1 MTIVLPLAANERL
14 VGSAVLIA
22 TEGDKPIFA
31 TALHLL
37 GESKDLRIAVPP
49 HAGNLSLPQP
59 YPVQQ
64 TPAVPMVVVATDPF
78 ADLALM
84 AGTESVS
91 GSFAIPR
98 IATTPRAISV
108 GTEIVVLGYP
118 FAPLGSF
125 LETWTPGYITAHAQ
139 RQLAPGISV
148 DEFVLSNVSHPG
160 SSGSAV
166 VGKSDGVL
174 YGILRGALAPPEVL
188 KIGDI
193 PIATD
198 TSVTFAS
205 SAHLLGELLMVA
217 RESMRA
223 GAK

>member
-37 GESKDLRIAVPP
+37 GESRDLRVAVPP
-49 HAGNLSLPQP
+49 HAGNLSRPQP
-59 YPVQQ
+59 YPVAQ
-64 TPAVPMVVVATDPF
+64 TPAVPAIVVATDPF
-78 ADLALM
+78 ADLALL

-91 GSFAIPR
+91 GAFALPQIVT
-98 IATTPRAISV
+98 IPRAIAV
-108 GTEIVVLGYP
+108 GSEIVVLGYP

-125 LETWTPGYITAHAQ
+125 LETWTPGYVTAHAE
-139 RQLAPGISV
+139 RQLAPGIAV
-148 DEFVLSNVSHPG
+148 DELVLSNVSHPG

-166 VGKSDGVL
+166 VGKTDGVL

-205 SAHLLGELLMVA
+205 SAHLLVELLVVA
-217 RESMRA
+217 RTMIRA